1 MTTPAAPDLFL
12 YQTLKPSMGS
22 ALGRV
27 HRLWRNAINQAVGD
41 LGMTE
46 ARWAV
51 MMHLDKV
58 GEGCTQQA
66 LATELEEAHAERT
79 ELRATLARASEQL
92 MRAVDGVQQE
102 RSAKG

>member
-58 GEGCTQQA
+58 GEA
-66 LATELEEAHAERT
+66 
-79 ELRATLARASEQL
+79 ASTGWRRWRPSWQ
-92 MRAVDGVQQE
+92 
-102 RSAKG
+102 